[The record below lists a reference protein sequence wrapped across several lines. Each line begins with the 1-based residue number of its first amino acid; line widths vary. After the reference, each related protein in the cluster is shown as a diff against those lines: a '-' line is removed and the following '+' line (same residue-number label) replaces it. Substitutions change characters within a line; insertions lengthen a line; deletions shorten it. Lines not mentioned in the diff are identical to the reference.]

1 MDRVGAM
8 SPVAI
13 EAQVWGRVVKFRGE
27 RGRSGTA
34 FVLDHDGDQFLVTA
48 KHLTNGERD
57 EIVQLERSPVNS
69 VTRVEDCLTRVGSL
83 EDSFDIAVYRCNE
96 ELARR
101 DLVLPIGSDGMVF
114 SQDAFILGFPQ
125 GLSLNLT
132 GDSTSLPLA
141 KKGIIS
147 GMIVDKGVYLIYLD
161 LIANPG
167 FSGAPVVFHHRETG
181 RLTVAGVVNGTMT
194 QPAAP
199 EEGFESS
206 IIAGISVATDIRH
219 ALEAILQ

>member
-1 MDRVGAM
+1 M
-8 SPVAI
+8 
-13 EAQVWGRVVKFRGE
+13 
-27 RGRSGTA
+27 TA
-34 FVLDHDGDQFLVTA
+34 E
-48 KHLTNGERD
+48 HLTNGKRD

-83 EDSFDIAVYRCNE
+83 DSPLDIAVYRCNE
-96 ELARR
+96 DLAKR
-101 DLVLPIGSDGMVF
+101 DHILPFGSDGMVF

-125 GLSLNLT
+125 GLNLQLT
-132 GDSTSLPLA
+132 GGSTSLPLV

-147 GMIVDKGVYLIYLD
+147 GMTQEGGISLIYLD

-167 FSGAPVVFHHRETG
+167 FSGAPVIFHHRETG

-194 QPAAP
+194 QPASP

-206 IIAGISVATDIRH
+206 IIAGISVATDIGH
-219 ALEAILQ
+219 ALESILQ